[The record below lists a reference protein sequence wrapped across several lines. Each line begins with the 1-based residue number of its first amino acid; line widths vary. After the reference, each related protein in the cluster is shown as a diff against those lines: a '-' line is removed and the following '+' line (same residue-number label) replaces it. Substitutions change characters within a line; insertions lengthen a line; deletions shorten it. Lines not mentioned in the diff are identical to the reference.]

1 MEPADS
7 RSRATILGAQI
18 DALSWDRTVAQ
29 IILWTRRGESRYVCL
44 CNVHSVVTANLDAEF
59 RSVINGADMATPDG
73 MPVAWSLSRLGFPH
87 QERINGPDLMWRM
100 CEHAARSGTKLFFYG
115 SSTQTLAYLE
125 IKIRAAFPAARIVGM
140 VSPPYRTLSAEE
152 DDAMIEQINKSG
164 AGLVFVGLGCPK
176 QEFWMAAQRGKIQA
190 VMLGVGAAFD
200 YHAGTLRRAP
210 NWMQQCGLEWFY
222 RLCQEPRRLWRR
234 YLLTNAIFVIGMA
247 RQLLARRKRLT

>member
-1 MEPADS
+1 MEQADS
-7 RSRATILGAQI
+7 RSRATILSAQI

-29 IILWTRRGESRYVCL
+29 IILWARRRESRYVCL

-73 MPVAWSLSRLGFPH
+73 MPVAWSLSRLGFPR
-87 QERINGPDLMWRM
+87 QPRINGPDLMWRM

-125 IKIRAAFPAARIVGM
+125 IKIRAALPAVRIAGM
-140 VSPPYRTLSAEE
+140 VSPPYRSLSAEE
-152 DDAMIEQINKSG
+152 DDAMIEHINKSG
-164 AGLVFVGLGCPK
+164 AELVFVGLGCPK

-210 NWMQQCGLEWFY
+210 NWMQQSGLEWFY

-247 RQLLARRKRLT
+247 RQLLARRKRVT

>member
-125 IKIRAAFPAARIVGM
+125 IKIRAAFPAACASR
-140 VSPPYRTLSAEE
+140 
-152 DDAMIEQINKSG
+152 SG
-164 AGLVFVGLGCPK
+164 
-176 QEFWMAAQRGKIQA
+176 RGT
-190 VMLGVGAAFD
+190 
-200 YHAGTLRRAP
+200 HRAK
-210 NWMQQCGLEWFY
+210 
-222 RLCQEPRRLWRR
+222 PRNRHRPGPRGRSHRRR
-234 YLLTNAIFVIGMA
+234 YRSSSRYRCGNRSAAGRHL
-247 RQLLARRKRLT
+247 KH